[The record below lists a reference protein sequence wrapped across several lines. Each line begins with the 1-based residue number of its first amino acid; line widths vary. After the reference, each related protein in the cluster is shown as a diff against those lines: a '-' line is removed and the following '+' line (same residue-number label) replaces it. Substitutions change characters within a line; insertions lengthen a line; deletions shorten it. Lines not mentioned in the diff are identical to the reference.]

1 MVEQRVRD
9 VIASVFDVA
18 PAELPECLNPDTLSG
33 WDSLRH
39 VRLMIE
45 LEKAF
50 GIEIDPNLM
59 PELASGAAIVTFVE
73 TRIVDASGDR
83 RAA

>member
-9 VIASVFDVA
+9 VFASVFGVA
-18 PAELPECLNPDTLSG
+18 PGELPQRLDPDTLSG
-33 WDSLRH
+33 WDSMRH
-39 VRLMIE
+39 VHLMIE

-50 GIEIDPNLM
+50 GIEIDPILM
-59 PELASGAAIVTFVE
+59 TELATGAAIVSFVE
-73 TRIVDASGDR
+73 SRVAAPTDR

>member
-9 VIASVFDVA
+9 LFASVFDVA
-18 PAELPECLNPDTLSG
+18 PAELPQCLNPDTLSG

-39 VRLMIE
+39 VRIMIE
-45 LEKAF
+45 LERTF

-59 PELASGAAIVTFVE
+59 PELASGVAIVSFVE
-73 TRIVDASGDR
+73 SRVAEPGDR